1 MNIEFQ
7 VLMKPAGKE
16 RPRSGNGHM
25 YTPTRTKEAEER
37 IAWAYRRAA
46 RGFRFPPGTP
56 LVVDIDAY
64 YAIPKSASR
73 AKREKMTARQIAPT
87 VKPDRDNVEKLVCD
101 ALNGVAYDDDKCVV
115 DGRTRKLYADTPR
128 IEIRIKEWTHQKE
141 ESK

>member
-1 MNIEFQ
+1 MTIEFQ

-56 LVVDIDAY
+56 LVVDIDAF

-73 AKREKMTARQIAPT
+73 AKR
-87 VKPDRDNVEKLVCD
+87 DRDNVEKLVCD

-128 IEIRIKEWTHQKE
+128 IEIRVKEWIP
-141 ESK
+141 